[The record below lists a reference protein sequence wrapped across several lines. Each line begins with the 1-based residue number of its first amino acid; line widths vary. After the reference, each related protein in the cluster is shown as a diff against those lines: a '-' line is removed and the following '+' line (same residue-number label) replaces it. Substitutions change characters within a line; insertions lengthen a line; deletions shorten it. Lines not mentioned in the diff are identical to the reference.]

1 MKLEIRSISGLLF
14 LASLLLANS
23 LSAQEIP
30 AAPADPNDTGG
41 IPGLDAAP
49 SVTVEPKCTGNRFNL
64 EPRANALPQNT
75 ESVDFLPNRVSP
87 GVDLV
92 VGAGNDPRLSI
103 GGFDAYY
110 VHRQGAACGADFEG
124 TISSATIDPVV
135 VADPARDSFFLADLA
150 LSLSPLVE
158 VGRTT
163 ASNLLSATACPSGT
177 QLNGSNPNCWPVV
190 GVADFT
196 NSGVRQ
202 STLADPYMAVDPRTS
217 GTGSGDVYVVAEF
230 ENVTHFPAVASV
242 EIVACTNS
250 QLTCG
255 SPAVVSGADIF
266 GSYPHVQV
274 RQDGTI
280 TISYWTLTQ
289 PFGTQPNPID
299 IKFAT
304 CTPEGAPKAPSCSTP
319 VVVATSSVPFLFAPG
334 DSGFRVSLF
343 PKHANRLEA
352 DGTTYT
358 TFLVYDQCQ
367 SIIGSPSIATPICS
381 AIDVVY
387 TFSTDD
393 GATWSP
399 PQAVESAG
407 GHQFFGAIREDT
419 STGTINI
426 AYYST
431 QDDFFFQRPKIRLRQ
446 IAAGSTALD
455 PANILT
461 TAATDPDAGV
471 QDLVYEPSQ
480 GFINFGDRIGLA
492 AAGTGTAGQSKAY
505 VHYTWNNV
513 FGMYRGT
520 SQPDQ
525 NNTLLGVTY

>member
-1 MKLEIRSISGLLF
+1 MKLATHSNSGLLF
-14 LASLLLANS
+14 LVSLLLAAT
-23 LSAQEIP
+23 LSAQETP
-30 AAPADPNDTGG
+30 AATADADETGG
-41 IPGLDAAP
+41 VPSIDAGA
-49 SVTVEPKCTGNRFNL
+49 SVTVEPGCTGNRFNL

-75 ESVDFLPNRVSP
+75 ESVDFLLNRVSP

-92 VGAGNDPRLSI
+92 VGAGNDQRSTI

-124 TISSATIDPVV
+124 TISSATIDPIV

-163 ASNLLSATACPSGT
+163 ASNLLSSTACPSGT

-196 NSGVRQ
+196 NPGVRE
-202 STLADPYMAVDPRTS
+202 STLLYPYMAVDPRTS

-230 ENVTHFPAVASV
+230 ENVTNFPAVASV
-242 EIVACTNS
+242 EIIACTNS

-255 SPAVVSGADIF
+255 APAVVSGADPF
-266 GSYPHVQV
+266 SSYPHVQV

-280 TISYWTLTQ
+280 TISYWTYTQ

-299 IKFAT
+299 IKFVT
-304 CTPEGAPKAPSCSTP
+304 CAPQGAPKAPSCSTP
-319 VVVATSSVPFLFAPG
+319 AVVASSSVPAGFAPG

-343 PKHANRLEA
+343 PKHADRLEA

-358 TFLVYDQCQ
+358 TFLLYDRCQ
-367 SIIGSPSIATPICS
+367 SIIGSPSIATPVCS
-381 AIDVVY
+381 AVDVVY

-393 GATWSP
+393 GATWSS
-399 PQAVESAG
+399 PQAVESAA
-407 GHQFFGAIREDT
+407 GHQFFGAIRGDT

-431 QDDFFFQRPKIRLRQ
+431 QDDPFFQRAKVRLRQ
-446 IAAGSTALD
+446 IAAGSTALG

-461 TAATDPDAGV
+461 IAVTDPDAGI
-471 QDLVYEPSQ
+471 QDLIYEPSE
-480 GFINFGDRIGLA
+480 GFINFGDRFGLA

-513 FGMYRGT
+513 FGTYHGT
-520 SQPDQ
+520 SQSDQ